1 MVNPEPPRRV
11 PNARRTF
18 WVADAAG
25 ERWEIEARLRV
36 QTDHVA
42 MWIEEGIWHDVRR
55 LEEAAA
61 FFETNTYSTTRAAFG
76 SEWTPGVDN
85 DPHIHILHAA
95 GLGEGLLGYT
105 SSADE
110 FPREVHAFSN
120 QAEMITINLDAV
132 EIASSTYQAL
142 LAQQFQR
149 LIQWNQDRNEE
160 RWLKEGLA
168 DLAAWLNGPEKSSG
182 NLEQAYLAQTDTSL
196 TRWEDEEVQAAQRGA
211 AHLFAVY
218 FYERFGE
225 AGIRALTA
233 ERLNGAAGFD
243 AALTALGANLSFEE
257 LFADWLAANYL
268 DNLQS
273 DDASTDNPHHSYAT
287 LDLEQPAPAAS
298 YDTYPVTLTAS
309 VQQFGADYI
318 LPRGDADLQIS
329 FSGATETPLLDV
341 DAHSGAAFWWSNR
354 ADNSLTTLTRSF
366 DLSGVER
373 ATLSYW
379 TWYDI
384 ERGYD
389 YATLELS
396 TDGQTWRPLRTP
408 SSTDSDPVGSNPGW
422 GYTGQSGRPAGWL
435 EEQVDLTP
443 YAGNTVSVRFAYLTD
458 EAITGVG
465 FLVDDIAIPEIGYTY
480 DVEAGT
486 GGWEAAGFV
495 RSANAVPQRYLALLI
510 GIDQEGQATVERLP
524 LEEDQTGEWSV
535 PLSSAGWREATLV
548 LSGLAP
554 LTAQAAP
561 YELMVN
567 GE

>member
-1 MVNPEPPRRV
+1 M

-18 WVADAAG
+18 WVVDAAG
-25 ERWEIEARLRV
+25 ERWKIEARLRA

-42 MWIEEGIWHDVRR
+42 MWIEEGIWHDVRL
-55 LEEAAA
+55 LEEAAV
-61 FFETNTYSTTRAAFG
+61 FFETDIYSTTRATFG
-76 SEWTPGVDN
+76 SEWTPGIDN
-85 DPHIHILHAA
+85 DPHIHILHTA

-105 SSADE
+105 SGADE
-110 FPREVHAFSN
+110 FPREVYAFSN
-120 QAEMITINLDAV
+120 QAEMITVNLDEV

-149 LIQWNQDRNEE
+149 LIQWNQDRNEK

-168 DLAAWLNGPEKSSG
+168 ELAAWLNGPENPAG
-182 NLEQAYLAQTDTSL
+182 NLEQVYLAHTDTSL
-196 TRWEDEEVQAAQRGA
+196 TRWEDEEDQAAQRGA
-211 AHLFAVY
+211 AQLFAVY

-233 ERLNGAAGFD
+233 EPLNGTAGFE
-243 AALTALGANLSFEE
+243 AALTDLETDLSFEE
-257 LFADWLAANYL
+257 LFADWLVTNYL
-268 DNLQS
+268 DN
-273 DDASTDNPHHSYAT
+273 PRHGYAT

-318 LPRGDADLQIS
+318 LLRGDADLKLS

-341 DAHSGAAFWWSNR
+341 EAHSGAAFWWSNR

-396 TDGQTWRPLRTP
+396 TDGQTWRSLRTP
-408 SSTDSDPVGSNPGW
+408 SSTDIDPAGNNPGW

-443 YAGNTVSVRFAYLTD
+443 YAGDTVSMRFAYLTD
-458 EAITGVG
+458 EALTGVG
-465 FLVDDIAIPEIGYTY
+465 FLVDDIAIPEIGYAD
-480 DVEAGT
+480 DVESGT

-495 RSANAVPQRYLALLI
+495 RSTNAVPQRYLAILI
-510 GIDQEGQATVERLP
+510 GIDQEGRAIVERLP

-535 PLSSAGWREATLV
+535 PLGSAGWREATLV